1 MGRIVVRLLAVLL
14 AIFVLALG
22 IFLWGYASFTRPGPL
37 DAPATLI
44 VPRGEGLE
52 EIARA
57 LEAAGVIAN
66 AFVFV
71 VAARVTGADR
81 GLRAGE
87 YAFRPAMSP
96 REVVALL
103 ASGETVIRRLTVPE
117 GLITVEVIDQI
128 RRTEGL
134 KGEVPDGI
142 TEGSLLPE
150 TYHFSHGDGRD
161 AMIGRMRQAMGQALT
176 ELWAGRAPD
185 LPITTPEEAVILA
198 SIVEKETA
206 REDERAR
213 VAAVFLN
220 RLERGMKLDADPTV
234 VYAVTGGA
242 APLDRALTRADL
254 RLDHP
259 YNTYRNAGLPPG
271 PIANPGRATI
281 AAVLN
286 PADTDELFFVA
297 DGRGGHVF
305 ARTLE
310 EHNRNVA
317 RWRALRR
324 QQQQSGGTETD

>member
-1 MGRIVVRLLAVLL
+1 MGRIVVRLFAALL
-14 AIFVLALG
+14 ATLVLALG
-22 IFLWGYASFTRPGPL
+22 VFLWGYASYTRPGPL
-37 DAPATLI
+37 EAPTTLI

-66 AFVFV
+66 ALVFV
-71 VAARVTGADR
+71 AAARVTGADR

-96 REVVALL
+96 REVIALL
-103 ASGETVIRRLTVPE
+103 ASGETMIRRLTVPE
-117 GLITVEVIDQI
+117 GLITAAVIDQI

-134 KGEVPDGI
+134 EGELPDGI
-142 TEGSLLPE
+142 GEGVLLPE

-161 AMIGRMRQAMGQALT
+161 AMIGRMRQAMAEALA

-185 LPITTPEEAVILA
+185 LPIATPADAVTLA

-234 VYAVTGGA
+234 VYALTGGVG
-242 APLDRALTRADL
+242 PLDRPLTRADL
-254 RLDHP
+254 KLDHP

-271 PIANPGRATI
+271 PIANPGRAAI

-305 ARTLE
+305 ARTLA

-317 RWRALRR
+317 RWREFRR
-324 QQQQSGGTETD
+324 QQQSGEPAAD